1 LNFKSGSNV
10 KVTNDNGNVLI
21 SADLSAIDPD
31 STNAVLYDGTT
42 KDSVTLGGKTG
53 TTITNLKDG
62 DVSAKS
68 SDAINGSQLYE
79 TNQNV
84 TNVTNKVDAGWEL
97 QANGTKLKDVT
108 PDNKV
113 VSINGSKHIT
123 VTGKS
128 DGNITVSTDLSN
140 ISADETNAVLY
151 DSLTKGKVTLK
162 GEDGTTIT
170 NLKAGVNPT
179 DAVNVSQLT
188 GQSTDLTNKG
198 LQFAANSGDTVTN
211 KLGSKVTV
219 KGGGTKADT
228 SYSDSNIKTKVSQ
241 DNDGNTV
248 IDVMMDKD
256 ITADSIKVGKDGQDG
271 VSITGPGGLDG
282 KDGLD
287 GKVGITGADGK
298 DAVSISG
305 EDGVGHIGLTGPKG
319 EDGSD
324 GVSADISV
332 KNGDPGVDGKDG
344 ITRIVYEDKD
354 GEEHQV
360 ATLDDG
366 MKYSGDSGDQLKLKL
381 NQNVNIKGGVT
392 DATALSD
399 NNIGVVS
406 DGTDTLTVKLA
417 KNLTGLESITFGDGS
432 GTAATTVSIGT
443 SGLNNGGNKIT
454 NVGAGEVSKTSTDA
468 VNGSQLNEV
477 RETANKGWNLT
488 TSGDT
493 TTSTNVA
500 PGATVDIS
508 GANSS
513 VVVSNDG
520 TNVKVGLSDKVTI
533 GTGDNA
539 VSIDGTNGTLDVGKE
554 ISMDGKTGD
563 ASFGKVDINGAEGTI
578 GGLTN
583 TTWAPDNYTS
593 GQAATE
599 DQLKA
604 VSDAADQAAETAK
617 KHSTVTV
624 NNGKANGSLV
634 MNTSENENGGTN
646 YDISLGDEINVGGTN
661 GKDGSIGVNGKDG
674 TNGVTITAG
683 EGGDGHIGL
692 NGKDGSSANISVKDG
707 AAGVNGK
714 DGETMTRVVY
724 EDKDGTTHTTATLD
738 DGMKYSGD
746 TGDQLKMKLNENV
759 NIKGGVSDTSKLTD
773 GNIGVVSDGNDT
785 LTVKL
790 GTDLTGLNSVT
801 TNTLNA
807 TTINSDTIKAG
818 DTITINN
825 GGIDMGDTKIT
836 NLKAGDVYEGS
847 TDAVTGGQLYDMSQN
862 VNKLGS
868 GLNKL
873 DNRVNKVGAG
883 AAALAALHPL
893 DFDPDDKWD
902 FAAGYGNY
910 RNANAVAVGAFYRPN
925 EDTMFSIGGS
935 FGNGENMVN
944 AGVSLKIGGGN
955 HVSTSRVAMAK
966 EMKDMRAE
974 METMRKQMINMAQG
988 GTLDMTKMALFPD
1001 IPENHWAYDAIKV
1014 LAGNG
1019 VVEGYK
1025 DGQFKGDR
1033 MMTRYE
1039 FAMIVYRAMQKG
1051 ADVNARLLREFEPE
1065 LERIRVDTI
1074 SKDKNGNPDIQR
1086 VRVIKNR
1093 G

>member
-1 LNFKSGSNV
+1 V
-10 KVTNDNGNVLI
+10 K
-21 SADLSAIDPD
+21 A
-31 STNAVLYDGTT
+31 
-42 KDSVTLGGKTG
+42 
-53 TTITNLKDG
+53 
-62 DVSAKS
+62 
-68 SDAINGSQLYE
+68 
-79 TNQNV
+79 
-84 TNVTNKVDAGWEL
+84 
-97 QANGTKLKDVT
+97 
-108 PDNKV
+108 
-113 VSINGSKHIT
+113 
-123 VTGKS
+123 
-128 DGNITVSTDLSN
+128 
-140 ISADETNAVLY
+140 
-151 DSLTKGKVTLK
+151 
-162 GEDGTTIT
+162 
-170 NLKAGVNPT
+170 
-179 DAVNVSQLT
+179 
-188 GQSTDLTNKG
+188 
-198 LQFAANSGDTVTN
+198 
-211 KLGSKVTV
+211 
-219 KGGGTKADT
+219 
-228 SYSDSNIKTKVSQ
+228 
-241 DNDGNTV
+241 
-248 IDVMMDKD
+248 
-256 ITADSIKVGKDGQDG
+256 
-271 VSITGPGGLDG
+271 
-282 KDGLD
+282 
-287 GKVGITGADGK
+287 
-298 DAVSISG
+298 
-305 EDGVGHIGLTGPKG
+305 
-319 EDGSD
+319 
-324 GVSADISV
+324 
-332 KNGDPGVDGKDG
+332 
-344 ITRIVYEDKD
+344 R
-354 GEEHQV
+354 
-360 ATLDDG
+360 
-366 MKYSGDSGDQLKLKL
+366 
-381 NQNVNIKGGVT
+381 
-392 DATALSD
+392 
-399 NNIGVVS
+399 
-406 DGTDTLTVKLA
+406 
-417 KNLTGLESITFGDGS
+417 
-432 GTAATTVSIGT
+432 
-443 SGLNNGGNKIT
+443 
-454 NVGAGEVSKTSTDA
+454 
-468 VNGSQLNEV
+468 
-477 RETANKGWNLT
+477 
-488 TSGDT
+488 
-493 TTSTNVA
+493 
-500 PGATVDIS
+500 
-508 GANSS
+508 
-513 VVVSNDG
+513 
-520 TNVKVGLSDKVTI
+520 
-533 GTGDNA
+533 
-539 VSIDGTNGTLDVGKE
+539 
-554 ISMDGKTGD
+554 
-563 ASFGKVDINGAEGTI
+563 
-578 GGLTN
+578 
-583 TTWAPDNYTS
+583 
-593 GQAATE
+593 
-599 DQLKA
+599 
-604 VSDAADQAAETAK
+604 
-617 KHSTVTV
+617 
-624 NNGKANGSLV
+624 
-634 MNTSENENGGTN
+634 
-646 YDISLGDEINVGGTN
+646 
-661 GKDGSIGVNGKDG
+661 
-674 TNGVTITAG
+674 
-683 EGGDGHIGL
+683 DGHIGL